1 MRGTE
6 SAVVAIDGPSGSGK
20 STLAREVARR
30 LGLRYLDTGAMYR
43 AITWA
48 VLQAGVDPA
57 DAAAVLAVASCLR
70 LEISTDADAEAVSV
84 DGVDVSGAVRRP
96 EVTQAVSAV
105 SAVPGVR
112 ALLVGLQR
120 RLIDDGGI
128 VVEGRDIG
136 TVVAPDATIKVFL
149 TAATDARAGRRSRDL
164 TASGNRTTARATAA
178 DLARRDALDSGRA
191 VSPLTRAPDA
201 LALDSTDRT
210 PEQLVDEIVRALQV
224 TAARAGAP

>member
-1 MRGTE
+1 VRGTD

-43 AITWA
+43 AVTWA
-48 VLQAGVDPA
+48 VLQAGA
-57 DAAAVLAVASCLR
+57 DLGDAPAVAGVAASVH
-70 LEISTDADAEAVSV
+70 LEISTDADSESVSV
-84 DGVDVSGAVRRP
+84 DGVDVARAIRGP
-96 EVTQAVSAV
+96 EVTDAVSVV
-105 SAVPGVR
+105 SAVPAVR
-112 ALLVGLQR
+112 ARLVDIQR
-120 RLIDDGGI
+120 RLIDGGGI

-164 TASGNRTTARATAA
+164 AAAGTRTDAQATAA
-178 DLARRDALDSGRA
+178 DLARRDALDSSRA
-191 VSPLTRAPDA
+191 VSPLSRAPDA

-210 PEQLVDEIVRALQV
+210 PEQLVDEIVTALRL
-224 TAARAGAP
+224 TSSRAGAP